1 MSKIVNVIS
10 EALRTVFY
18 SNDIEKACD
27 ILTKLDEVKVKVWRK
42 DDTVKLPTYGK
53 DGDACMDVYVHSIEF
68 KDDGRII
75 YHTGLHFA
83 LPEDYEMEIRPRS
96 SNTKT
101 TAVMQNAPG
110 TLDEGYRGE
119 LMIVH
124 RDMVNPTYNSH
135 SYYGNSYYGIGD
147 RCAQILVRR
156 RERIIWDEV
165 SIQKELGDTERGEG
179 GFGSTGK

>member
-1 MSKIVNVIS
+1 MSKLIETIASAIVLGIHNKDNENMEYMVRDVLS
-10 EALRTVFY
+10 
-18 SNDIEKACD
+18 
-27 ILTKLDEVKVKVWRK
+27 KLDRVEVKVFRE

-53 DGDACMDVYVHSIEF
+53 DGDACMDVYVHHVEN
-68 KDDGRII
+68 KPDGRIV
-75 YHTGLHFA
+75 YHTGLHFR

-101 TAVMQNAPG
+101 HAVMQNAPG
-110 TLDEGYRGE
+110 TLDEGYTGE

-124 RDMVNPTYNSH
+124 RRMDKYDDPEYQV
-135 SYYGNSYYGIGD
+135 GD
-147 RCAQILVRR
+147 RVAQILIRH

-165 SIQKELGDTERGEG
+165 KTQEELGNTERGDG

>member
-10 EALRTVFY
+10 EAIRTAFY

-27 ILTKLDEVKVKVWRK
+27 ILTELDEVKVKVWRE

-53 DGDACMDVYVHSIEF
+53 DGDACMDVYVHSVEF
-68 KDDGRII
+68 KDDGRVI

-96 SNTKT
+96 SMTKT
-101 TAVMQNAPG
+101 IATMQNAPG
-110 TLDEGYRGE
+110 TLDQGYRGE
-119 LMIVH
+119 LLIVH
-124 RDMVNPTYNSH
+124 RDISAPLNANNEFKI
-135 SYYGNSYYGIGD
+135 GN
-147 RCAQILVRR
+147 RCAQILIRR
-156 RERIIWDEV
+156 RERIVWNEV
-165 SIQKELGDTERGEG
+165 NTQEELGDTERGEG

>member
-27 ILTKLDEVKVKVWRK
+27 ILTELDEVKVKVWRE

-53 DGDACMDVYVHSIEF
+53 DGDACMDVYVHSVEF
-68 KDDGRII
+68 KDDGRVI

-96 SNTKT
+96 SMTKT
-101 TAVMQNAPG
+101 IATMQNAPG
-110 TLDEGYRGE
+110 TLDQGYRGE
-119 LMIVH
+119 LLLVH
-124 RDMVNPTYNSH
+124 RDIIAPLQANNEFK
-135 SYYGNSYYGIGD
+135 IGD
-147 RCAQILVRR
+147 RCAQILIRR

-165 SIQKELGDTERGEG
+165 STQEELGDTERGEG

>member
-10 EALRTVFY
+10 EALRTAFY

-27 ILTKLDEVKVKVWRK
+27 ILTELDKVKVKVWRE

-53 DGDACMDVYVHSIEF
+53 DGDACMDIYVHSVEF

-96 SNTKT
+96 SMTKT
-101 TAVMQNAPG
+101 IATMQNAPG
-110 TLDEGYRGE
+110 TLDQGYRGE
-119 LMIVH
+119 LLIVH
-124 RDMVNPTYNSH
+124 RDIISPLNAN
-135 SYYGNSYYGIGD
+135 NEFKIGD

-165 SIQKELGDTERGEG
+165 STQEELGETDRGNG

>member
-27 ILTKLDEVKVKVWRK
+27 ILTKLDEVKVKVWRE

-53 DGDACMDVYVHSIEF
+53 DGDACMDVYVHSVEF
-68 KDDGRII
+68 KDDGRVI

-96 SNTKT
+96 SMTKT
-101 TAVMQNAPG
+101 IATMQNAPG
-110 TLDEGYRGE
+110 TLDQGYRGE
-119 LMIVH
+119 LLLVH
-124 RDMVNPTYNSH
+124 RDIIAPLQANNEFK
-135 SYYGNSYYGIGD
+135 IGD

-165 SIQKELGDTERGEG
+165 STQEELGDTERGEG

>member
-18 SNDIEKACD
+18 NNDIEKACD
-27 ILTKLDEVKVKVWRK
+27 ILTELDEVKVKIWRE

-53 DGDACMDVYVHSIEF
+53 DGDACMDIYVHSVEF
-68 KDDGRII
+68 KDDGRVI

-96 SNTKT
+96 SMTKT
-101 TAVMQNAPG
+101 IATMQNAPG
-110 TLDEGYRGE
+110 TLDQGYRGE
-119 LMIVH
+119 LLLVH
-124 RDMVNPTYNSH
+124 RDIISPLQANNEFK
-135 SYYGNSYYGIGD
+135 IGD
-147 RCAQILVRR
+147 RCAQILIRR

-165 SIQKELGDTERGEG
+165 STQEELGDTERGEG

>member
-10 EALRTVFY
+10 EAIRTAFY

-27 ILTKLDEVKVKVWRK
+27 ILTELDEVKVKVWRE

-53 DGDACMDVYVHSIEF
+53 DGDACMDVYVHSVEF
-68 KDDGRII
+68 KDDGRVI

-96 SNTKT
+96 SMTKT
-101 TAVMQNAPG
+101 IATMQNAPG
-110 TLDEGYRGE
+110 TLDQGYRGE
-119 LMIVH
+119 LLIVH
-124 RDMVNPTYNSH
+124 RDISAPLNAN
-135 SYYGNSYYGIGD
+135 NEFKIGD

-156 RERIIWDEV
+156 RERIVWNEV
-165 SIQKELGDTERGEG
+165 NTQEELGDTERGEG

>member
-1 MSKIVNVIS
+1 MSKLIETIASAIVLGIHNKDNENMEYMVRDVLS
-10 EALRTVFY
+10 
-18 SNDIEKACD
+18 
-27 ILTKLDEVKVKVWRK
+27 KLDRVEVKVFRE

-53 DGDACMDVYVHSIEF
+53 DGDACMDVYVHRVES
-68 KDDGRII
+68 KPDGRIV
-75 YHTGLHFA
+75 YHTGLHFR

-101 TAVMQNAPG
+101 IAIMQNAPG
-110 TLDEGYRGE
+110 TLDEGYTGE

-124 RDMVNPTYNSH
+124 RNIDDPTLSI
-135 SYYGNSYYGIGD
+135 SRYGVGD
-147 RCAQILVRR
+147 RVAQILVRH

-165 SIQKELGDTERGEG
+165 STQEELGTTERGAG